1 MGTAASRVVR
11 SSWTVMAVPRITAV
25 ARSQA
30 RTHPKSIVPQL
41 TRGAV
46 CRKNIVAAGIASKC
60 EVQMAYAIGVARPV
74 SLMVDT
80 YGTGKYRTRKSS
92 R

>member
-41 TRGAV
+41 TRGGMSQ
-46 CRKNIVAAGIASKC
+46 KISLL
-60 EVQMAYAIGVARPV
+60 PV
-74 SLMVDT
+74 SRVNA
-80 YGTGKYRTRKSS
+80 KYRWPMP
-92 R
+92 